1 MVTRAEIIA
10 DHSIGGLGACQAL
23 SVATD
28 TWISQIFADAIAG
41 EKKADDLVILAVGGY
56 GRRELSPHSDLDIL
70 LIHKSVK
77 TFQTLRQ
84 RFGIPFGMRESNWD
98 TRYEHLKR
106 PFNFVELT

>member
-77 TFQTLRQ
+77 NVSD
-84 RFGIPFGMRESNWD
+84 IASKIWYPIWD
-98 TRYEHLKR
+98 AGVKLGHAVRTPNNDDETKGD
-106 PFNFVELT
+106 